1 MIMQGTETARIEE
14 VLSKISSKIHDED
27 FLAKLERFLQDKK
40 EKSNTVPENV
50 MNVFSVYVNEG
61 KEGLRSKLESFDV
74 KQLTTIIRKNAL
86 DPSGLSHRWKTK
98 DKLVSLIVS
107 RTSGRMEKGKVFLE
121 YK

>member
-40 EKSNTVPENV
+40 EKSNTVPESV
-50 MNVFSVYVNEG
+50 MNVFSVYTSEG